1 MTKKGIILIVSIL
14 CNVVLFAQNGKLY
27 FIKGQQFMSKIDV
40 EFENHPS
47 VELFSIQKDS
57 LIVVDTIIKSN
68 EEFIRNIRIYNDRGI
83 LTIVSN
89 SLRSDTIQFV
99 VINFLK
105 NCQIKQYTYFNKE
118 YYSNENWLINI
129 KSKDYIV
136 TKQSSDKNSRLLG
149 LDIETGNVC
158 NFKDS
163 VLNYFVGDGIQGV
176 GIDNV
181 LSGQNEKEELKLKS
195 FLVNNS
201 IHYKIKNLTEMNVD
215 YEFIMPHQKDLE
227 KIDPSF
233 LKASS
238 KRGYI
243 PINIRNSNMLVIKRA
258 GYYDD
263 AKKRGG
269 RRYVIYNKNLGKWIL
284 TDFEGSYR
292 SLHAFNNW
300 LVGSIIDEGNL
311 GNTQKREK
319 GIDRNLEFN

>member
-1 MTKKGIILIVSIL
+1 
-14 CNVVLFAQNGKLY
+14 
-27 FIKGQQFMSKIDV
+27 MSKIDV

-149 LDIETGNVC
+149 LDIEW
-158 NFKDS
+158 
-163 VLNYFVGDGIQGV
+163 
-176 GIDNV
+176 
-181 LSGQNEKEELKLKS
+181 
-195 FLVNNS
+195 
-201 IHYKIKNLTEMNVD
+201 
-215 YEFIMPHQKDLE
+215 
-227 KIDPSF
+227 
-233 LKASS
+233 A
-238 KRGYI
+238 
-243 PINIRNSNMLVIKRA
+243 
-258 GYYDD
+258 
-263 AKKRGG
+263 
-269 RRYVIYNKNLGKWIL
+269 IL
-284 TDFEGSYR
+284 R
-292 SLHAFNNW
+292 
-300 LVGSIIDEGNL
+300 
-311 GNTQKREK
+311 
-319 GIDRNLEFN
+319 